1 MASLG
6 TFVTG
11 YLARPVGGVVFGHFG
26 DRLGRKRMLVL
37 TMVVTGEVRPAVA
50 RAVLGMSPLLAT
62 VFTIEMSSTS
72 AALAVIALAGW
83 GAVRA
88 RQGRGPG
95 RTAGE
100 PVPREDV

>member
-37 TMVVTGEVRPAVA
+37 TMVVTGEVRRRWHSRSWECP
-50 RAVLGMSPLLAT
+50 RCWRRCSP
-62 VFTIEMSSTS
+62 
-72 AALAVIALAGW
+72 
-83 GAVRA
+83 
-88 RQGRGPG
+88 
-95 RTAGE
+95 
-100 PVPREDV
+100 